1 MSDDYRELHTC
12 LTFYRSTPWLISKT
26 LNLFTNL
33 NIFIYNIYTSLP
45 NSSWN
50 AVAPWST
57 LGAPAEHQTS
67 DASIGYPPG
76 LTGERLISFA
86 RNTISRTFAK
96 TLFTGGAKHYSL
108 VLQLISFTKKAKPKY
123 RKLRKHYSRA
133 RKNTIKKT
141 RKIIR
146 EIRTTFFKLSDWSDL
161 RFWISNQFSHP
172 TPLFIAF
179 LNLHNFNLFTKM
191 PLINGEGGLGVKW
204 PFYPLAI

>member
-1 MSDDYRELHTC
+1 MINRELHTC

-33 NIFIYNIYTSLP
+33 NRFIYNIYTSLP

-108 VLQLISFTKKAKPKY
+108 VLQLISFTNKQNRNTVNFA
-123 RKLRKHYSRA
+123 
-133 RKNTIKKT
+133 NTIHGPAKT
-141 RKIIR
+141 L
-146 EIRTTFFKLSDWSDL
+146 FKNPKDYTRNTYD
-161 RFWISNQFSHP
+161 
-172 TPLFIAF
+172 F
-179 LNLHNFNLFTKM
+179 L
-191 PLINGEGGLGVKW
+191 
-204 PFYPLAI
+204 

>member
-1 MSDDYRELHTC
+1 MINRELHTC

-33 NIFIYNIYTSLP
+33 NRFIYNIYTSLP

-57 LGAPAEHQTS
+57 LGAP
-67 DASIGYPPG
+67 DVWCLY
-76 LTGERLISFA
+76 RLSTRTNRRATYFFCQKYYKSHL
-86 RNTISRTFAK
+86 RKNTIHERRK
-96 TLFTGGAKHYSL
+96 TLFTVRWIYWFTINAKTEIPRSPQTLFTNPQKHYS
-108 VLQLISFTKKAKPKY
+108 
-123 RKLRKHYSRA
+123 
-133 RKNTIKKT
+133 KT

-161 RFWISNQFSHP
+161 RFWISKLFSHP

-191 PLINGEGGLGVKW
+191 PPLKGEVGLGVKW
-204 PFYPLAI
+204 PFYPLAF